1 MQSFNK
7 DFYLGWNAAL
17 EAAAK
22 ALEDINA
29 FPKDSMQSFA
39 TFIRTLKEK

>member
-1 MQSFNK
+1 MTEFQ
-7 DFYLGWNAAL
+7 LGWNAAL

-22 ALEDINA
+22 AMEEMKA

-39 TFIRTLKEK
+39 TFIRTLKEKQ